1 MIESLLKSMV
11 YIRSD
16 SKITT
21 TLDKTEGYYAAKNW
35 NEYVQFQGAYKER
48 VDLLRTE
55 KREVPTV
62 PESDKNMPSILHTW
76 TGRFTNA
83 QPAKNYKTDHSC
95 AFNDSRIQD
104 YERRNAAFQNDI
116 KCQGHLAAAKMI
128 PLMIMDIAFLKSFD
142 VQWEVPPAALAMQ
155 EGEASD
161 DDAEEEDMDT
171 SRWDATDPSTVPFM
185 NLYIPTRGKIPTHLV
200 YAATVLDIQ
209 DHPSKDAIRY
219 IDQVRRR
226 LEAALEEY
234 RTEDPELVMTRSFTQ
249 AEQALYHQWE
259 EAKNERLAKKN
270 KENEP
275 APADDRAGAATAR
288 NQDPAAAAAAS
299 SAAAVRSATGSRA
312 AAEGSRA
319 AAAGSRAAAVPAVDG
334 ADHDGADGAGG
345 ADEAGKGTSQGKND
359 TDDEVDD
366 IPPLG
371 RGAGRG
377 RGRVKQQARVQPIKA
392 GRLPARRNHVP
403 TDRYR
408 PPSPPTQSSPRIVVA
423 KKKKSVPGSQPE
435 ASADLPVVTVQ
446 AHAIPISEH
455 TSRIMLGRLELNRR
469 FSKNYMARN
478 PIKKPPLPNMTLSS
492 LWHAV
497 SKIRNNEFI
506 ITYYYNVTMRN
517 DEI

>member
-1 MIESLLKSMV
+1 M
-11 YIRSD
+11 
-16 SKITT
+16 
-21 TLDKTEGYYAAKNW
+21 
-35 NEYVQFQGAYKER
+35 
-48 VDLLRTE
+48 
-55 KREVPTV
+55 
-62 PESDKNMPSILHTW
+62 
-76 TGRFTNA
+76 
-83 QPAKNYKTDHSC
+83 
-95 AFNDSRIQD
+95 
-104 YERRNAAFQNDI
+104 
-116 KCQGHLAAAKMI
+116 
-128 PLMIMDIAFLKSFD
+128 
-142 VQWEVPPAALAMQ
+142 
-155 EGEASD
+155 
-161 DDAEEEDMDT
+161 
-171 SRWDATDPSTVPFM
+171 
-185 NLYIPTRGKIPTHLV
+185 
-200 YAATVLDIQ
+200 
-209 DHPSKDAIRY
+209 RY
-219 IDQVRRR
+219 IEQVRRR

-288 NQDPAAAAAAS
+288 NRDPAAAAAAS

-319 AAAGSRAAAVPAVDG
+319 AAAGSRAAAVRPVPAVDG
-334 ADHDGADGAGG
+334 ADHDGADGAGGAGG

-377 RGRVKQQARVQPIKA
+377 RGRVKQQARVQPIK

-446 AHAIPISEH
+446 AHAIPISEY
-455 TSRIMLGRLELNRR
+455 TSRIMPGKLELNKR
-469 FSKNYMARN
+469 FNKTYMART
-478 PIKKPPLPNMTLSS
+478 PMKQPPLPNMTLSS

-497 SKIRNNEFI
+497 SKN
-506 ITYYYNVTMRN
+506 T
-517 DEI
+517 